1 MIHIVYD
8 MIVRVMVFNGI
19 LTIFQLYCGGG
30 NRPGETHRS
39 VASHY
44 QIVSHNV
51 VSSTPRLVGIR
62 IVFNVV
68 LVVFYRFC
76 DNNYPFYDN

>member
-1 MIHIVYD
+1 MIYIVYD
-8 MIVRVMVFNGI
+8 MIARVLNGT

-30 NRPGETHRS
+30 NRPGETHRP

-51 VSSTPRLVGIR
+51 VSSTPRLVEIR

-76 DNNYPFYDN
+76 DNNYPCYDD